1 MVEPGLWKHRKLP
14 VVMELLGSFFE
25 ILTIFSRPCVFW
37 SIDAPHYSL
46 PICPGWYW
54 MWEPRWTSRSRC
66 IRKSSHKPR
75 KTPGNS
81 HFEPK
86 NGGLE
91 DDFSFSNSWFSG
103 SMLICEGVAFNDST
117 FEFLKKHFFS
127 QCKLKDSENYEGGG
141 SYICQSSLVLGSTCF
156 FLTPDRFRRRT
167 LIGMKQPGE
176 ILTALENSKMWL
188 FSPSSGKIGSRKK
201 NYKSSGRTVNRLF
214 GICDEFMCSDFLI
227 ENQSPS
233 LSHPLPSYLST
244 CPLTLTYH
252 PQE

>member
-1 MVEPGLWKHRKLP
+1 MILWTSQTPTNHPTTLRIYGALQKFLVKKSRWGISTYQTSGGLSSLAPLHNSTGAPLPTGYEEHHGVQRKRGEKGQAVEESLLLKLRGWLLVKKTSSKMVEPGLWKHRKLP

-117 FEFLKKHFFS
+117 FEFLKKHFF
-127 QCKLKDSENYEGGG
+127 
-141 SYICQSSLVLGSTCF
+141 
-156 FLTPDRFRRRT
+156 
-167 LIGMKQPGE
+167 QP
-176 ILTALENSKMWL
+176 M
-188 FSPSSGKIGSRKK
+188 
-201 NYKSSGRTVNRLF
+201 
-214 GICDEFMCSDFLI
+214 
-227 ENQSPS
+227 
-233 LSHPLPSYLST
+233 
-244 CPLTLTYH
+244 
-252 PQE
+252 